1 MATRPGRVAK
11 IIRRGA
17 DGAERTVFVGVITEE
32 IPEGDHIRV
41 NARSPEFLVTDH
53 RDLPFPQPLHEYVRE
68 PKGFGFWWKQLDYVF
83 GLPDPQR
90 FPRLPEPLS
99 ATDSALA
106 ERFVYVATQLAASA
120 LLNAV
125 GEGFTVNVP
134 DPATSPEEIQR
145 QFSGTDVHTGFAG
158 LIRLCDS
165 PKERASF
172 HRVHRIVWLA
182 AKAAGDDLVE
192 HRLQQLTAWR
202 NAVAKLHRKS
212 LNQLVREKLAEEE
225 GMTVFA
231 YDEEHAPEELLSI
244 HNYGDLLHYDEGKS
258 SKLEQWR
265 RDPVTQSDRRMA
277 YLMAAAGLGHV
288 YIGFGELAR
297 SALGQA
303 NKS

>member
-1 MATRPGRVAK
+1 
-11 IIRRGA
+11 
-17 DGAERTVFVGVITEE
+17 
-32 IPEGDHIRV
+32 
-41 NARSPEFLVTDH
+41 
-53 RDLPFPQPLHEYVRE
+53 
-68 PKGFGFWWKQLDYVF
+68 
-83 GLPDPQR
+83 
-90 FPRLPEPLS
+90 
-99 ATDSALA
+99 
-106 ERFVYVATQLAASA
+106 
-120 LLNAV
+120 
-125 GEGFTVNVP
+125 
-134 DPATSPEEIQR
+134 
-145 QFSGTDVHTGFAG
+145 
-158 LIRLCDS
+158 
-165 PKERASF
+165 
-172 HRVHRIVWLA
+172 
-182 AKAAGDDLVE
+182 
-192 HRLQQLTAWR
+192 
-202 NAVAKLHRKS
+202 